1 MSKMHIERSINISAP
16 SQNIYKV
23 ISDFNDWQPWS
34 PWLLMEPG
42 VKVTVA
48 EDSKSYKWEGNR
60 TGSGN
65 MKIIEERENE
75 FINYDLN
82 FLKPW
87 KSTAKTNF
95 KLSEEGDAT
104 KVTWT
109 MDSSLPFFMFF
120 MKGMMEAYVGADYE
134 RGLDMLKAY
143 VEEGVVPSKLEFE
156 GTKDF
161 GGGSWLGIKT
171 DCSIDD
177 IGPIMEADFAKIS
190 AFIEEKGLTDD
201 LQIATIYHKWDIP
214 KNKVS
219 YSAILIA
226 KEIPAGLPK
235 NFVKGSIPPTKCYVL
250 KHVGKYQHLGNAW
263 STLYTMMRN
272 KEIKHNKKVDP
283 FELYVNDPQQTAENE
298 LITDLYFPVK

>member
-1 MSKMHIERSINISAP
+1 MPKMHIERSINISAP
-16 SQNIYKV
+16 SQNIYKI

-34 PWLLMEPG
+34 PWLLMEPE

-48 EDSKSYKWEGNR
+48 EDSKSYEWEGNR

-65 MKIIEERENE
+65 MKIIEEQENE

-95 KLSEEGDAT
+95 KLNPEGNDT

-143 VEEGVVPSKLEFE
+143 VEEGAVPSRLEFE

-161 GGGSWLGIKT
+161 VGGSWFGIKT
-171 DCSIDD
+171 NCNIDD
-177 IGPIMEADFAKIS
+177 VGPVMEADFDKIRTF
-190 AFIEEKGLTDD
+190 AEEKGITNLHM
-201 LQIATIYHKWDIP
+201 ATIYHKWDIP

-219 YSAILIA
+219 YSAILFVR
-226 KEIPAGLPK
+226 EIPDGLP
-235 NFVKGSIPPTKCYVL
+235 NDFVRGSIPPTKCYVL
-250 KHVGKYQHLGNAW
+250 KHIGKYQHLGNAW

-283 FELYVNDPQQTAENE
+283 FECYINDPQQTEENE
-298 LITDLYFPVK
+298 LITDLYIPVK